1 MSELNYKYAPP
12 VPEEFKCRVP
22 LPDTVQAFVVN
33 GSLREGYD
41 PPEGCVLEPSGDK
54 GYSYFA
60 GKGADPEHGMQIIS
74 FRDSSDTGDIFFE
87 SNYFFEENSRSSLL
101 LCTHTLSIDHFNT
114 EEIVNINIQKNAEA
128 KIVVMQNE
136 HNNSAH
142 KVNFRI
148 NVAEGGYLRI
158 TVVTLH
164 GSSLENSFD
173 VKLNGSKAN
182 CELNGVY
189 LVDGEQ
195 VVDTK
200 VYMHHLVPDCLSS
213 QLFKGILDD
222 KSRASFTGRIVVAK
236 DAQKTEAYQAN
247 HNLLLS
253 RTAKAYAK
261 PQLEI
266 YADDVKCSHG
276 ATSGR
281 LDETALFYMRSRGI
295 GKVEARL
302 LQQLA
307 FVYDVLEEIDNEKL
321 RKRLYDLVESRL
333 RGEFGNCENCSMNCC

>member
-1 MSELNYKYAPP
+1 ML
-12 VPEEFKCRVP
+12 
-22 LPDTVQAFVVN
+22 
-33 GSLREGYD
+33 
-41 PPEGCVLEPSGDK
+41 
-54 GYSYFA
+54 
-60 GKGADPEHGMQIIS
+60 
-74 FRDSSDTGDIFFE
+74 
-87 SNYFFEENSRSSLL
+87 EENSRSSLL
-101 LCTHTLSIDHFNT
+101 LCTHTLSMDNFKT
-114 EEIVNINIQKNAEA
+114 EEVVNVDVKKNAEA

-148 NVAEGGYLRI
+148 NVAQGGYLRI

-173 VKLNGSKAN
+173 VRLNGPDAN

-195 VVDTK
+195 IVDTN
-200 VYMHHLVPDCLSS
+200 VYMHHLVPDCRSS

-222 KSRASFTGRIVVAK
+222 KSRASFTGRIVVAR
-236 DAQKTEAYQAN
+236 DAQRTEAYQAN

-253 RTAKAYAK
+253 RSAKAYAK

-281 LDETALFYMRSRGI
+281 LDENALFYMRSRGI
-295 GKVEARL
+295 GRAEARL